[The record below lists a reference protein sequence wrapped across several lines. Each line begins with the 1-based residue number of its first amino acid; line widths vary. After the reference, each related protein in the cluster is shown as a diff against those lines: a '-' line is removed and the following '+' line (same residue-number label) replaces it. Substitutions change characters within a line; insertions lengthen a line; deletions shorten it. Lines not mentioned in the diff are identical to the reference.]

1 MTRLTYIENIA
12 KVGDELRR
20 TVMALSKTAA
30 ELNQTAGELNETKG
44 ELALQVTENEILRKR
59 IRDMEAKAAKKG

>member
-20 TVMALSKTAA
+20 TVMALSETAA
-30 ELNQTAGELNETKG
+30 ELNETTG

>member
-20 TVMALSKTAA
+20 TVMALSETAA
-30 ELNQTAGELNETKG
+30 ELN
-44 ELALQVTENEILRKR
+44 LALTENEMLRKR